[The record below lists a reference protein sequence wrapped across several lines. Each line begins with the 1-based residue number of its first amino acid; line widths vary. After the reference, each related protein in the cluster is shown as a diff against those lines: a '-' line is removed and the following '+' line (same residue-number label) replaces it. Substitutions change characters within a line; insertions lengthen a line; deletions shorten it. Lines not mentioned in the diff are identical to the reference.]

1 MPPKAPA
8 KDAAP
13 AVVETATAPSD
24 MERVFPIWDTA
35 AVDADLK
42 AAVTGAC
49 RFRIRGLHSFPFPL
63 KFSSLCLFPLNL
75 SLLCPPHNPK

>member
-8 KDAAP
+8 KDAPA

-24 MERVFPIWDTA
+24 MERDFPIWDTA

-49 RFRIRGLHSFPFPL
+49 RTRML
-63 KFSSLCLFPLNL
+63 
-75 SLLCPPHNPK
+75 